1 MHILEQYALNC
12 GVKIDQPYICDKF
25 FPVPCEKYIT
35 FHPFG
40 KFNSRKY
47 DYWSD
52 VIRLITPYLE
62 KENIKIVQIGGA
74 GEQPLEG
81 CLNIMGSSDFNQS
94 AFIIKNSLLHLGADS
109 FPTHLAS
116 YFQRKI
122 VALYCNMY
130 ADQSKPYWSKN
141 SDIILLQAELGDNRP
156 SYSPE
161 ENPKTINTIQPE
173 TIAKS
178 VLSLLGIDNINL
190 FQTIYIGNRYKDRVI
205 ETMPDQVIHPE
216 FFKDS
221 VLNIRFDFTDK
232 QIDLSHTAQN
242 LSLRACSI
250 VTEKPFPIELLSQH
264 KANLSCVIYDITL
277 GCDIEFIKKME
288 QLGIKYACVFNSS
301 KKKNLTVQEIREQL
315 MEYCDVQE
323 INTVP
328 QNIPE
333 NLTNSN
339 LKYRSNRVILANQ
352 KIYPSRAAQLLDLS
366 VTDTITGQSLMEIS
380 KLEEFKEDIEY
391 CYIYSD
397 QA

>member
-25 FPVPCEKYIT
+25 FPVPCDKYIT
-35 FHPFG
+35 LHPFG

-52 VIRLITPYLE
+52 VINILTPYLE
-62 KENIKIVQIGGA
+62 KENIKIIQIGGPN
-74 GEQPLEG
+74 EQPLDG
-81 CLNIMGSSDFNQS
+81 CIHLMGSSDFNQS

-130 ADQSKPYWSKN
+130 ADQSKPYWSKS
-141 SDIILLQAELGDNRP
+141 SDAILLEADLGNNRP

-161 ENPKTINTIQPE
+161 ENPKTINTIKPE
-173 TIAKS
+173 TIVKS
-178 VLSLLGIDNINL
+178 VLLLLNINNL
-190 FQTIYIGNRYKDRVI
+190 NLPQTVYIGNRYKDKVI

-216 FFKDS
+216 FFKGS

-232 QIDLSHTAQN
+232 EIDLNQVAQN
-242 LSLRACSI
+242 LSLRPCSI
-250 VTEKPFPIELLSQH
+250 VTDKSFPIELLAQY
-264 KANLSCVIYDITL
+264 KANLSCVIYDVTS
-277 GCDIEFIKKME
+277 GCDIQFIKKME
-288 QLGIKYACVFNSS
+288 QLGIKYVCIFNSY
-301 KKKNLTVQEIREQL
+301 KKKNLTVQQVREQL

-328 QNIPE
+328 KHIPE
-333 NLTNSN
+333 NLTDSN
-339 LKYRSNRVILANQ
+339 LKYRSNRIILANQ
-352 KIYPSRAAQLLDLS
+352 KIYPSRVAQLLDLS
-366 VTDTITGQSLMEIS
+366 VTDATTGQDLS
-380 KLEEFKEDIEY
+380 KIAQRQEFKEDIEY

-397 QA
+397 HA